1 METRAKELM
10 RPIER
15 PAELLGDSELSF
27 HDNVGQTVLDFE
39 DQLAKENMTKEEGLD
54 NVLRDSRLKVPLP
67 DDKDYTKTS
76 RGNNKLLFIYTDFEP
91 DGMNSFRQIDS
102 SLHATCSC
110 TLSNRT
116 LSTGHPNVL

>member
-1 METRAKELM
+1 M
-10 RPIER
+10 
-15 PAELLGDSELSF
+15 GDSELSF

-91 DGMNSFRQIDS
+91 DGMNSFRTPLDHWGFPMARAKNWVLCIRRKKHEKKRALS
-102 SLHATCSC
+102 SPGSC
-110 TLSNRT
+110 E
-116 LSTGHPNVL
+116 

>member
-1 METRAKELM
+1 M

-76 RGNNKLLFIYTDFEP
+76 RDNNKLLFIYTDFEP